1 MTSLELQTESLTVLP
16 QRLET
21 IHMSDPPGSSQ
32 RMSVFQGNFN
42 NTRGGHCDLNLVG
55 CTQSNS
61 QGNYLTSQ
69 TVPSPAGTGASSTGT
84 GASSTGTG
92 AADIFRGL
100 LGGRC

>member
-61 QGNYLTSQ
+61 QGNYLTSSQ
-69 TVPSPAGTGASSTGT
+69 TVPSSA
-84 GASSTGTG
+84 GTG

-100 LGGRC
+100 LGGLH